1 MKRFMLWVMAAILI
15 CGSMVFSSC
24 SNDDN
29 PTSTKGIV
37 LLAKRG
43 DIDYFRQIE
52 KAFRDA
58 CREKGLKA
66 YYYCTTADKAYEDQ
80 LAAMEEVK
88 KLGKQVKGIIYT
100 PCYGV
105 NGESAEDEVAAFA
118 KEQGI
123 PVVIIDSEVSHTSP
137 LAGCPYFGTNNT
149 DAGLD
154 LALAVDEEEIA
165 AFAMETSPGVERA
178 EAFKTLK
185 PDTEINTVGEDASSE
200 VEAAIV
206 DFDNFVFFNGNL
218 LVDNLSLLKEN
229 EKTIY
234 AFDVCEEFLDELIAG
249 SSYLKGIM
257 AQNTFSMAKKAVE
270 AVINNANKG
279 EKIPTFY
286 ITKDNLDDPN
296 VQPFLKF
303 YGK

>member
-105 NGESAEDEVAAFA
+105 NGESAEDVLLQYLNRTYEDLIEVY
-118 KEQGI
+118 GHI
-123 PVVIIDSEVSHTSP
+123 PAP
-137 LAGCPYFGTNNT
+137 L
-149 DAGLD
+149 
-154 LALAVDEEEIA
+154 
-165 AFAMETSPGVERA
+165 RH
-178 EAFKTLK
+178 
-185 PDTEINTVGEDASSE
+185 AS
-200 VEAAIV
+200 
-206 DFDNFVFFNGNL
+206 L
-218 LVDNLSLLKEN
+218 MLVDTSYQHREPASPQNLYAVP
-229 EKTIY
+229 Y
-234 AFDVCEEFLDELIAG
+234 AFDLLVKPYMRLTFPSTDG
-249 SSYLKGIM
+249 
-257 AQNTFSMAKKAVE
+257 QNQNQYGCK
-270 AVINNANKG
+270 
-279 EKIPTFY
+279 
-286 ITKDNLDDPN
+286 NL
-296 VQPFLKF
+296 
-303 YGK
+303 